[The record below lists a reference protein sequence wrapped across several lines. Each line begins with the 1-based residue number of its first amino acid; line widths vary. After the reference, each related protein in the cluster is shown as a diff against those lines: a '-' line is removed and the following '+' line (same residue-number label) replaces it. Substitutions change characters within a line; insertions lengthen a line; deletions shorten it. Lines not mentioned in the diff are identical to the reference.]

1 MSLEATQKL
10 QVIETIESK
19 PNATNKAI
27 ADALQVSPSQVSSI
41 RYWLNKKGISY
52 KEEVSSSIDEINK
65 LTKELNELYSFV
77 SNNFKNVVGEGKK
90 QARRVMTSWIALSKK
105 DYGLKKGTIATL
117 PSNTWAIEDIIYNN
131 ISKKFSY
138 LACERNGD
146 VFVDMVSKMNQYGK
160 NNIPHK
166 GNLSDVI
173 YNAKQDEF
181 DHIIADYCGVLS
193 SFKDEIIHACLNK
206 VVKVG
211 GTISVTT
218 LKARN
223 DKEFT
228 SKLNEFYSETITGT
242 KDSPMID
249 IKDNHQA
256 IRMFFKSLCAITNF
270 EVVEEFCY
278 NDTAPMMLVVL
289 KRIK

>member
-1 MSLEATQKL
+1 ML
-10 QVIETIESK
+10 
-19 PNATNKAI
+19 
-27 ADALQVSPSQVSSI
+27 
-41 RYWLNKKGISY
+41 
-52 KEEVSSSIDEINK
+52 
-65 LTKELNELYSFV
+65 V

-90 QARRVMTSWIALSKK
+90 QARNIMTNWIALSKK
-105 DYGLKKGTIATL
+105 GYGLNNGTIATL
-117 PSNTWAIEDIIYNN
+117 PSNTWAIEDIIYNT
-131 ISKKFSY
+131 ISKKFNY
-138 LACERNGD
+138 LACERNTD
-146 VFVDMVSKMNQYGK
+146 VFVDMVNKMNQYGK
-160 NNIPHK
+160 NNTPYK

-173 YNAKQDEF
+173 YCAKEDEF

-228 SKLNEFYSETITGT
+228 SKLNEFYCETITGT
-242 KDSPMID
+242 KDSPMFD
-249 IKDNHQA
+249 MKDNHQA

-270 EVVEEFCY
+270 EVVQQFCY
-278 NDTAPMMLVVL
+278 NDTTPMMLVVL
-289 KRIK
+289 KRVK

>member
-1 MSLEATQKL
+1 MSLQATQKL
-10 QVIETIESK
+10 QVIETIEAK
-19 PNATNKAI
+19 PSATNKAI
-27 ADALQVSPSQVSSI
+27 ADALQLKPSQVSSI

-52 KEEVSSSIDEINK
+52 KEEISNCIEEISKVN
-65 LTKELNELYSFV
+65 KELNELYSFV

-90 QARRVMTSWIALSKK
+90 QARKVMTDWIALSKK
-105 DYGLKKGTIATL
+105 EHGLRTGTIATL
-117 PSNTWAIEDIIYNN
+117 PSNTWAIEDIIYNT
-131 ISKKFSY
+131 ISKKFNY
-138 LACERNGD
+138 LACERNTD

-173 YNAKQDEF
+173 YNANEDEF

-223 DKEFT
+223 EKGFT
-228 SKLNEFYSETITGT
+228 SKLNEFYCETITGT
-242 KDSPMID
+242 KDSPMFD
-249 IKDNHQA
+249 MKDNHQA

-270 EVVEEFCY
+270 EVVQQFCY
-278 NDTAPMMLVVL
+278 NDTTPMMLVVL
-289 KRIK
+289 KRVK

>member
-10 QVIETIESK
+10 QVIETIETK
-19 PNATNKAI
+19 PKATNKGI
-27 ADALQVSPSQVSSI
+27 ANALNITPSQVSSV
-41 RYWLNKKGISY
+41 RYWFNKKGVDY
-52 KEEVSSSIDEINK
+52 KQSVINAIEENK
-65 LTKELNELYSFV
+65 NITKQMNELYSFV

-90 QARRVMTSWIALSKK
+90 EARKIMTNWIANSKSEF
-105 DYGLKKGTIATL
+105 GLNNGTIATL

-131 ISKKFSY
+131 ISKRFNY
-138 LACERNGD
+138 LACERNSD
-146 VFVDMVSKMNQYGK
+146 VFVDMVNKMNQYGK

-173 YNAKQDEF
+173 YNATKDQF

-193 SFKDEIIHACLNK
+193 SFKDELIYACLNNI
-206 VVKVG
+206 VKVG

-223 DKEFT
+223 EKDFT
-228 SKLNEFYSETITGT
+228 TKLNEFHCETITGT
-242 KDSPMID
+242 KDSPMFNLN
-249 IKDNHQA
+249 DNHQA
-256 IRMFFKSLCAITNF
+256 IRTFFKSLSAITNF

-278 NDTAPMMLVVL
+278 NDTTPMMLVVL
-289 KRIK
+289 RRTK